1 MTNRRTLF
9 VIACLGLVTFGIV
22 LTLLGT
28 VLPSVIERFGIGKA
42 AAGSLFLLNTF
53 GILVGSLVFG
63 PVVDRWGYKEMLL
76 VALGI
81 VVVGIEGIAFA
92 SSMIWLR
99 ASLLLTGFGGGMI
112 NGGTNA
118 LVADISTEGRT
129 AGLSRL
135 AIFFGVG
142 AVGVPFALGSLLGAF
157 SYAGILATV
166 GALIAIPLAATAIT
180 PFPAP
185 KQARGF
191 PVDETRR
198 LLRDPVLLTFG
209 LMLFLESGMEITVGG
224 WTTTFFKE
232 ELSVPD
238 RDALVYLSLFWL
250 GMMVGRTAM
259 GVLLRLM
266 TPPRLLFG
274 CLTIG
279 LAGSLLL
286 ITTRNVSLATI
297 GVFLIGLGFAATYPV
312 VLGFVG
318 DRYAELSGTAFSVV
332 MAMALTGGMIVP
344 YLTGILGGAFGLRA
358 SLLVVPTALVLLVAL
373 LVIASSRLTPARA
386 SDVA

>member
-1 MTNRRTLF
+1 
-9 VIACLGLVTFGIV
+9 
-22 LTLLGT
+22 
-28 VLPSVIERFGIGKA
+28 
-42 AAGSLFLLNTF
+42 
-53 GILVGSLVFG
+53 
-63 PVVDRWGYKEMLL
+63 
-76 VALGI
+76 
-81 VVVGIEGIAFA
+81 
-92 SSMIWLR
+92 
-99 ASLLLTGFGGGMI
+99 
-112 NGGTNA
+112 
-118 LVADISTEGRT
+118 
-129 AGLSRL
+129 
-135 AIFFGVG
+135 
-142 AVGVPFALGSLLGAF
+142 
-157 SYAGILATV
+157 
-166 GALIAIPLAATAIT
+166 
-180 PFPAP
+180 
-185 KQARGF
+185 
-191 PVDETRR
+191 
-198 LLRDPVLLTFG
+198 
-209 LMLFLESGMEITVGG
+209 MEITVGG

-266 TPPRLLFG
+266 TAPRLLFG

-286 ITTRNVSLATI
+286 ITTRNVSLATL
-297 GVFLIGLGFAATYPV
+297 GVFLIGLGFAATFPI

-358 SLLVVPTALVLLVAL
+358 SLLIVPTALVLLAAL
-373 LVIASSRLTPARA
+373 LVIASARLTPARA